1 MKPSAPFSVRD
12 SQVRTRS
19 SSSPSKSAT
28 SDANCHVLQM
38 LTPHSGSQISASSCS
53 PSLLSE
59 PPDVR
64 RWFSSYVYESPSLGT
79 SEGFL
84 GSVLDES
91 ERENNG
97 CVVDDGKIGG
107 GGGGGE
113 ATSRGSNCIRGR
125 GRGRDRLGAHEFAGN
140 FGSNELVEESPTEV
154 PDSLESSLQISEPP
168 DVGEW
173 FSSYVYESPELSE
186 CSREFVSGESECKK
200 EGPFTGESKKEH
212 GNSGEVTRVKDG
224 DAAGALEVPHAN
236 GLVCNGG
243 GSFINHD
250 RDNQTPTKIA
260 DSMTPSLPLSEPP
273 DITNWFS
280 SYVYESPELSTF
292 PGSPVE
298 DNGDV
303 KDDLILKN
311 VIGEKE
317 DNQHNLSG
325 KRIAGGT
332 GINERLNSVLGS
344 SSHEDLEHEYQHTL
358 DEIPCPKIT
367 DGRMEF
373 KALLNNDWDCKNKR
387 PKQLHSEEA
396 ILFHSNINE
405 NSSNGKRKAC
415 RELIGRFEEGSGLKA
430 QNREVAHTLLDGDLG
445 LSPVNQTSTRRS
457 THGGHDKENNRRDN
471 DSTSFVSIR
480 RKEATSASDELTR
493 PRRALHQCS
502 HAKGNVLSAAIEDE
516 AKMKPL
522 SEITNFQS
530 SFDVQESAGK
540 WKCPQKR
547 KPILGPPM
555 KQLRLERWINRI

>member
-1 MKPSAPFSVRD
+1 
-12 SQVRTRS
+12 
-19 SSSPSKSAT
+19 
-28 SDANCHVLQM
+28 
-38 LTPHSGSQISASSCS
+38 
-53 PSLLSE
+53 
-59 PPDVR
+59 
-64 RWFSSYVYESPSLGT
+64 
-79 SEGFL
+79 
-84 GSVLDES
+84 
-91 ERENNG
+91 
-97 CVVDDGKIGG
+97 
-107 GGGGGE
+107 
-113 ATSRGSNCIRGR
+113 
-125 GRGRDRLGAHEFAGN
+125 
-140 FGSNELVEESPTEV
+140 
-154 PDSLESSLQISEPP
+154 
-168 DVGEW
+168 
-173 FSSYVYESPELSE
+173 
-186 CSREFVSGESECKK
+186 
-200 EGPFTGESKKEH
+200 
-212 GNSGEVTRVKDG
+212 
-224 DAAGALEVPHAN
+224 
-236 GLVCNGG
+236 
-243 GSFINHD
+243 
-250 RDNQTPTKIA
+250 
-260 DSMTPSLPLSEPP
+260 MTPSLPLSEPP

-358 DEIPCPKIT
+358 DEVGSTSKGDRHLLPQIPCPKIT

-405 NSSNGKRKAC
+405 NSSN
-415 RELIGRFEEGSGLKA
+415 
-430 QNREVAHTLLDGDLG
+430 
-445 LSPVNQTSTRRS
+445 VNQTSTRRS